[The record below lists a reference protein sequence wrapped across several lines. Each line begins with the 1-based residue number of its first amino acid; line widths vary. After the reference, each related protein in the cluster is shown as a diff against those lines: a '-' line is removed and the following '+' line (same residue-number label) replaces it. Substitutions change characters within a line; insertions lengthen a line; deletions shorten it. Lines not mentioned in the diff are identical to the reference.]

1 MAGGFS
7 AMKMGRQHSNIKS
20 GASAFGSAGALYGV
34 GLLVLA
40 AARSLIALLAALR
53 ATHVASIAA
62 VLLAC
67 ISRAAISGKFNVFV
81 GFGVFGCPLLVL
93 LYFFVYIL
101 FAAIGHIVIIA
112 CGNGIY

>member
-67 ISRAAISGKFNVFV
+67 VSQAAISGKFNVFV
-81 GFGVFGCPLLVL
+81 GFEVFGCPLLVL
-93 LYFFVYIL
+93 LYFFAYIL
-101 FAAIGHIVIIA
+101 LVTIGHNTVVT
-112 CGNGIY
+112 CGNGII

>member
-1 MAGGFS
+1 M
-7 AMKMGRQHSNIKS
+7 
-20 GASAFGSAGALYGV
+20 YGV

-40 AARSLIALLAALR
+40 TARSLMALLAALR

-67 ISRAAISGKFNVFV
+67 INRAAISDKFNVFV

-101 FAAIGHIVIIA
+101 FATIEHNTVVT
-112 CGNGIY
+112 CGNGII

>member
-1 MAGGFS
+1 
-7 AMKMGRQHSNIKS
+7 MKTERQYSNIKS
-20 GASAFGSAGALYGV
+20 GASAFGAAGALYGV

-40 AARSLIALLAALR
+40 TARSLMALLAALR

-81 GFGVFGCPLLVL
+81 WLRGVWLPIVGIVVL
-93 LYFFVYIL
+93 FRLY
-101 FAAIGHIVIIA
+101 IA
-112 CGNGIY
+112 CHHRA

>member
-1 MAGGFS
+1 MVGRFT
-7 AMKMGRQHSNIKS
+7 AMKTERQYSNIKS

-40 AARSLIALLAALR
+40 AARSLMALLAALR

-67 ISRAAISGKFNVFV
+67 VSRAAISGKFNVFV
-81 GFGVFGCPLLVL
+81 GFGVFLCPLLVL
-93 LYFFVYIL
+93 LYFLVYIL
-101 FAAIGHIVIIA
+101 LATIGHNTVVTCGDGII
-112 CGNGIY
+112 

>member
-1 MAGGFS
+1 MVGRFT
-7 AMKMGRQHSNIKS
+7 AMKTERQYSNIKADGFAL
-20 GASAFGSAGALYGV
+20 GAAGALYGV

-40 AARSLIALLAALR
+40 AARSLMTLLTALR

-101 FAAIGHIVIIA
+101 FVAIGHIVIIA